1 MAPELSAPAAITFT
15 DTAFND
21 SFAEAIG
28 TLAATDADSGDT
40 LTYGL
45 SGGTDIGGGQFSLTG
60 AYGTLTLDSATG
72 GYTFIADDAALEA
85 LTGAS
90 SDTFTVTVSDG
101 TDSDSD
107 TLSVNIVQNGTT
119 ESTAADTLSGTAGVD
134 SFAGLGGNDTYLIS
148 SGDSILEADGE
159 GIDSVQSDAN
169 YSLEANLEN
178 LTLTGRAVIGG
189 GNALDNVLTGN
200 SNNNTLNWRCGQRHP
215 ERRPGYGHP
224 AGRNR
229 RRHLRGGCAGQ
240 AHRTGGRGRTDTVQ
254 SNVAW
259 TLGANLDNLQ
269 LTGTGHISRHRQ
281 QPGQRV
287 DRQQRFQ
294 HADRRCW
301 ATTRWTAAWATIH

>member
-134 SFAGLGGNDTYLIS
+134 SFAGQKF
-148 SGDSILEADGE
+148 SGRVDSIAPASGAQFALLPPD
-159 GIDSVQSDAN
+159 
-169 YSLEANLEN
+169 
-178 LTLTGRAVIGG
+178 
-189 GNALDNVLTGN
+189 NATGN
-200 SNNNTLNWRCGQRHP
+200 FTKIVQRIP
-215 ERRPGYGHP
+215 VKIVFDEESAREF
-224 AGRNR
+224 AGRISPGMSAVVKVR
-229 RRHLRGGCAGQ
+229 VRG
-240 AHRTGGRGRTDTVQ
+240 
-254 SNVAW
+254 
-259 TLGANLDNLQ
+259 
-269 LTGTGHISRHRQ
+269 
-281 QPGQRV
+281 
-287 DRQQRFQ
+287 
-294 HADRRCW
+294 
-301 ATTRWTAAWATIH
+301 